1 VPAEPFDLTE
11 VLPFLAGNGWRGM
24 ARRSL
29 ERLLGLGR
37 VREAFRRA
45 AEGSGEPFTEAFRAF
60 GLAVEAPG
68 FDQAVPPAGPVIVV
82 ANHPFGGADAL
93 ALGSLCRTR
102 RPDSLLLANRMT
114 ADIPGLGP
122 LTIPLSILNEDTA
135 ARDNARSLRMALQH
149 LRGGGLLACFPS
161 GEVASLRDGK
171 VAEGPWSPHIAALA
185 LKAKADFVVVG
196 FPGQA
201 PDWFHQAGK
210 LHPLVRTALLPR
222 VLLAMH
228 GRTISCHTRRIGFQ
242 EVATMSPGDLA
253 VLLRER
259 AVGSGPMSL

>member
-1 VPAEPFDLTE
+1 MPAEPFDLTE

-37 VREAFRRA
+37 VRRAFRQA
-45 AEGSGEPFTEAFRAF
+45 AEGSAEPFTEAFRAF
-60 GLAVEAPG
+60 GLAVDAPG
-68 FDQAVPPAGPVIVV
+68 FEEAVPPTGPVVVV

-93 ALGSLCRTR
+93 ALGSLCRTHR
-102 RPDSLLLANRMT
+102 RDSLLLANRMT
-114 ADIPGLGP
+114 AGIPAIGP
-122 LTIPLSILNEDTA
+122 LTIPLSILNEEAA
-135 ARDNARSLRMALQH
+135 ARDNARSLRAALQH

-185 LKAKADFVVVG
+185 LKAKADLVVVG

-201 PDWFHQAGK
+201 ADWFHQAGK
-210 LHPLVRTALLPR
+210 LHPMVRTALLPR
-222 VLLAMH
+222 VLLSMH
-228 GRTISCHTRRIGFQ
+228 GQTISCQTSRIGFE
-242 EVATMSPGDLA
+242 EVASMSPQDLA
-253 VLLRER
+253 AYLRER
-259 AVGSGPMSL
+259 SVGS